1 MKKYRDMQAELDAL
15 INWFESDDIDLDQA
29 MVKYEQAQKLLHEME
44 DYLQKSEIKINKI
57 TPDLKSS

>member
-44 DYLQKSEIKINKI
+44 DYLKKSEIKIKKI